1 MTKTVITGI
10 AIGVGIVGYKVGV
23 YASAYYKLQKVKR
36 QKVVNLGTF
45 SEYKK
50 RLEKEKEQ

>member
-23 YASAYYKLQKVKR
+23 YASAYYKLQKAKR